1 MLTIEEK
8 IELIQNLCK
17 KHDITGYEICKNT
30 KLSASSA
37 HGIITGENNSPRNK
51 TLNKILDYINNK
63 FGSDVKKED
72 SSRNVRLIP
81 NSGDLKKT
89 QVAEKQ
95 QKYGTYFKSLPIDEK
110 LNILHQENKDIIA
123 FLETKLDECKEK
135 HLSLH
140 KQFFSLTKNHADL
153 KIEVEGIK
161 ENKSSQSS

>member
-72 SSRNVRLIP
+72 ETLTKVR
-81 NSGDLKKT
+81 DVDFTTEKT

-95 QKYGTYFKSLPIDEK
+95 QKYLTYFKSLPIDEK

-123 FLETKLDECKEK
+123 FIETKLDECKEK